1 MSETAAV
8 AAETPAI
15 EFGEFGNFLKEKGLK
30 IKALGNDKSGT
41 EMIAIEAADLVQA
54 CKDLKKSK
62 KLDFLNFITALEV
75 KDGYQSITRLEN
87 LGIDGSARAA
97 VALKVTVP
105 RNKPIVPSLTDIFAS
120 ANWQEREAYD
130 MIGIEYEGHP
140 NLTRI
145 LNPDKWEG
153 FPLRKDYIGPVDELN
168 QPLNYPK
175 K

>member
-1 MSETAAV
+1 MSE
-8 AAETPAI
+8 AETVATVT
-15 EFGEFGNFLKEKGLK
+15 ESAVGEFTSFLTEKGLK
-30 IKALGNDKSGT
+30 VKSLGNDKSGT
-41 EMIAIEAADLVQA
+41 EMISLEANDLLQA

-62 KLDFLNFITALEV
+62 KMDFLSFITALEV

-87 LGIDGSARAA
+87 LGLDGSPMAA
-97 VALKVTVP
+97 VVLKVTVA
-105 RNKPIVPSLTDIFAS
+105 RSKPVVPSLTDVFAS

-130 MIGIEYEGHP
+130 MIGIEYDGHP

-153 FPLRKDYIGPVDELN
+153 HPLRKDYIGPIDELN

-175 K
+175 N